1 MDPEAFYRLINTR
14 RDVRGQFTGEPL
26 DPEKLGRILAA
37 AHAAPSV
44 GMSQPWGFVI
54 VDSPATKR
62 EFHDH
67 VMAER
72 AAYDATLSEDRR
84 QTFSKIKIEGILE
97 ATYGIVVSYDPDRGA
112 PSVLGRH
119 SIPDAGL
126 YSVCLAIENLW
137 LAATLEEIGV
147 GWVSFYREEYLA
159 KLVGMPERL
168 RPIAWLCVGPVSHF
182 EAVPDLEKLEW
193 RSRSPLSEH
202 VYHDRYGDGDGVSGL
217 AAIAPPPARATGAS

>member
-1 MDPEAFYRLINTR
+1 MDPEPFYRLIGTR

-26 DPEKLGRILAA
+26 DPGKLGRILAA

-44 GMSQPWGFVI
+44 GMSQPWSFVI
-54 VDSPATKR
+54 IDSPGIKKD
-62 EFHDH
+62 FHDH

-72 AAYDATLSEDRR
+72 AAYDATLTEERR
-84 QTFSKIKIEGILE
+84 QTFSNIKIEGILE

-137 LAATLEEIGV
+137 LAATVENIGV
-147 GWVSFYREEYLA
+147 GWVSFYREEHLA
-159 KLVGMPERL
+159 ELIALPERL
-168 RPIAWLCVGPVSHF
+168 RPVAWLCVGPVSHF
-182 EAVPDLEKLEW
+182 EAIPDLERLHW
-193 RSRSPLSEH
+193 RSRSPLAEH
-202 VYHDRYGDGDGVSGL
+202 VYHDRYGQEAGVSKL
-217 AAIAPPPARATGAS
+217 AVTG